1 MGRETWGE
9 ENPEP
14 ADRARFREHSLRH
27 RRLHVLARRFLNPIV
42 VRLGLAGGRR
52 SPIGLV
58 HTVGWR
64 SGLDRATPL
73 AVHRRGD
80 RLFVPLTYGPAARW
94 VLNVEAAGAC
104 HVRLDG
110 ADLTAVEPRLVGRWA
125 LPRVLAAAY
134 GIVRMDQFLELRV
147 TETERPQGAGDR

>member
-1 MGRETWGE
+1 MGRETSGTG
-9 ENPEP
+9 NPEP
-14 ADRARFREHSLRH
+14 ADRTRFGEQPLRH
-27 RRLHVLARRFLNPIV
+27 RRLHVLARRLLNPIV
-42 VRLGLAGGRR
+42 LRIGLAGARR

-58 HTVGWR
+58 RTVGWR

-73 AVHRRGD
+73 AVHRRGN

-110 ADLTAVEPRLVGRWA
+110 ADLSAVEPRLVGRSA

-134 GIVRMDQFLELRV
+134 RIVGMDQFLELRV
-147 TETERPQGAGDR
+147 ADDE